1 MALTDTNGLSAADIA
16 AVTGNNNGFGAFGGD
31 GGAWLILVLLL
42 FAAFN
47 GNGGW
52 GNGGGVPY
60 AGMQQ
65 GFDQQAL
72 MGSLGAIQGSL
83 AEMST
88 QNCSNRFD
96 IITTL
101 NNGHNAILQ
110 QVADLKYTIAS
121 EACADRAAVQ
131 AMGQSILDKICQQEI
146 DALKTQV
153 ANLQTQ
159 INLANLAASQNGQT
173 AQLIADNNAQTMYL
187 KQTLNPTPIPAYI
200 VSAPGTTP
208 STGTGT

>member
-1 MALTDTNGLSAADIA
+1 MALTDTTGLSAADIA

-65 GFDQQAL
+65 GFDQQAV
-72 MGSLGAIQGSL
+72 MSGLGTVQGSL
-83 AEMST
+83 AALGT
-88 QNCSNRFD
+88 QNCNDRFD
-96 IITTL
+96 IINTL
-101 NNGHNAILQ
+101 TSGHNTILQ
-110 QVADLKYTIAS
+110 QIADVKYALAQ

-131 AMGQSILDKICQQEI
+131 AMGQTILDKICQQEI

-159 INLANLAASQNGQT
+159 INMANLAASQTGQT
-173 AQLIADNNAQTMYL
+173 AQLIADNTAQTMYL

-200 VSAPGTTP
+200 VTAPGTTP
-208 STGTGT
+208 TTGT